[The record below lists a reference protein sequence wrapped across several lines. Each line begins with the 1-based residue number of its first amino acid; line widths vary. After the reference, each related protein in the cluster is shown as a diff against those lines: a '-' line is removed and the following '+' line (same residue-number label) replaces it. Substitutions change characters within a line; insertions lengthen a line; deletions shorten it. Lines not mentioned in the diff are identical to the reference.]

1 MTATE
6 AARNFATFL
15 NHVCYR
21 GETYVIERAGKPV
34 CQLSPVAP
42 QHCSGRQL
50 MTVLASLPHPSE
62 AFLSLLEEISNSQSM
77 VEASPWEK

>member
-34 CQLSPVAP
+34 CQLSPVQP

-50 MTVLASLPHPSE
+50 MTLLASLPRPSE
-62 AFLSLLEEISNSQSM
+62 AFLSVLQQISNSQSV